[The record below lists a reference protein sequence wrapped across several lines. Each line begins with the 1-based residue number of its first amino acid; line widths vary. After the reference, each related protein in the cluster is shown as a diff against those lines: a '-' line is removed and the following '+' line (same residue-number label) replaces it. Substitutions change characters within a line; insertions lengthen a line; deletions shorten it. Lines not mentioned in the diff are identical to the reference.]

1 MAKILA
7 IDPGNE
13 QTAYALYKGR
23 DFIEYAIVENDVVRH
38 IIPQFNPDI
47 VVIERVECMG
57 MAVGKSVF
65 QTCEWI
71 GRFIERAIQFTDA
84 KVYTIGRRNVK
95 MFMCGSMRAKDAN
108 IRQSVMDRY
117 GSTRQAALG
126 TKKNP
131 GPLYGAS
138 KDIWSAMAIAIT
150 TSESSS
156 GLVEHAK
163 TR

>member
-1 MAKILA
+1 MAKRILA

-13 QTAYALYKGR
+13 HSAYALFEDGQ
-23 DFIEYAIVENDVVRH
+23 FIEYAKVNNMVMRH
-38 IIPQFNPDI
+38 ILNQFNADK

-71 GRFIERAIQFTDA
+71 GRFIERANSEVA
-84 KVYTIGRRNVK
+84 TIGRRNVK
-95 MFMCGSMRAKDAN
+95 IWMCGSMRAKDSN
-108 IRQSVMDRY
+108 IRQAVMDRY
-117 GSTRQAALG
+117 GSTRQAAIG

-150 TSESSS
+150 ASESEV
-156 GLVEHAK
+156 GLIFHAK
-163 TR
+163 TH